1 MGAEIY
7 ETVQEELEFEVDRVT
22 FFTDSKVVLGYI
34 NNETK
39 RFYVYVRNRVDRIR
53 LLTKPNQWNYVPT
66 NLNPADEATR
76 SIPAGNLQ
84 NSLWLNGPP
93 CKFFE
98 QRDHRT
104 FPLVS
109 PENDQEIR
117 SMKTDVD
124 NSKTFGSHYSV
135 IFSTWK
141 SLKRAVRTLKELARS
156 RSLTSKHTHVSDM
169 ESEIF
174 IIKTLQEEVYAREI

>member
-39 RFYVYVRNRVDRIR
+39 RFYVYLSNRVDRIR

-84 NSLWLNGPP
+84 NSLW
-93 CKFFE
+93 
-98 QRDHRT
+98 
-104 FPLVS
+104 
-109 PENDQEIR
+109 
-117 SMKTDVD
+117 
-124 NSKTFGSHYSV
+124 
-135 IFSTWK
+135 
-141 SLKRAVRTLKELARS
+141 
-156 RSLTSKHTHVSDM
+156 
-169 ESEIF
+169 
-174 IIKTLQEEVYAREI
+174 